1 MMDDLVFNSDNGII
15 TLALGMYVEA
25 AEQADGDQRL
35 IDRAMILQHIF
46 KNKPADEIY
55 EYPET

>member
-1 MMDDLVFNSDNGII
+1 
-15 TLALGMYVEA
+15 MYVEA

-46 KNKPADEIY
+46 KNKPTDETY
-55 EYPET
+55 EYPEM